1 MRVFKVFEA
10 TRGRL
15 GISPSP
21 PRRRPVAIHTSASSG
36 AGASGATRPA
46 GPPPARLIRPLI
58 SKVRLRDR
66 LECGALQRRL
76 HRASVHRHLVFR
88 AGRAPSLPSGAD
100 QSVFDL
106 VAAVAALSGGS
117 TLVMATRLGVRRN
130 NVRGAWG
137 VLTFTFKEALRTKW
151 LVVFAVTF
159 FLLAADIP
167 LRILGEFNGVSA
179 VVSQQGFPVLLVDSF
194 PLVPLLALPFG
205 AVSIVDDREA
215 GTMQYLLSNP
225 ISKFDFFVGR
235 VSGLLLAT
243 TTVIF
248 AGFGGAAVLL
258 YLSSAALLK
267 TVLVLMLTAA
277 LLNAVML
284 ALALIISEVTSR
296 RATAVGAAIFV
307 WLLLTTALG
316 LDTLSYAVYW
326 KASAAAALSL
336 VFLDPLEA
344 SRIAAVEAAHLNQS
358 QTFGQ
363 SDYLA
368 LHFLGSNLLS
378 VAVVSVLAWFVGLT
392 VLGFVVFSYQDGN

>member
-1 MRVFKVFEA
+1 M
-10 TRGRL
+10 
-15 GISPSP
+15 
-21 PRRRPVAIHTSASSG
+21 
-36 AGASGATRPA
+36 
-46 GPPPARLIRPLI
+46 
-58 SKVRLRDR
+58 
-66 LECGALQRRL
+66 
-76 HRASVHRHLVFR
+76 
-88 AGRAPSLPSGAD
+88 PSGAD

-151 LVVFAVTF
+151 RVVFAVTF
-159 FLLAADIP
+159 FLLAADLP
-167 LRILGEFNGVSA
+167 LRILGEFDGVSA